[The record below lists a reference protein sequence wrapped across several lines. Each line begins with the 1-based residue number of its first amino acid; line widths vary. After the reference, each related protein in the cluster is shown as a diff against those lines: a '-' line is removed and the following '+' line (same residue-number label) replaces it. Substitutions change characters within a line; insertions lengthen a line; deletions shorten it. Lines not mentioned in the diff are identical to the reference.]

1 MEGTFRSG
9 SVLVG
14 KYRVESVLAREG
26 ICVVLLVTHLRAVGQ
41 TVFKMVLPDATASLA
56 VHARFLKEAQ
66 TTAHLRG
73 EHVARIIDVG
83 LFPDGAPYLVMEHLH
98 GSDLTTELA
107 RRGALSPAEAVDT
120 ALQCC
125 DALAE
130 AHAHGILHRDI
141 KPANVGLIARPDG
154 AAMVK
159 LLDLGISKAFV
170 AVEGPLARTDIAT
183 GTASYMAPEQY
194 RPTEDLDPRTD
205 IWALGAVLYECLTG
219 QRAFPGASERAAP
232 SLPPRVM
239 DVRIPE
245 ALQTTVMRCLEA
257 ERDARFP
264 SSAALAAAL
273 AP

>member
-14 KYRVESVLAREG
+14 KYRVES
-26 ICVVLLVTHLRAVGQ
+26 
-41 TVFKMVLPDATASLA
+41 VLPDATASLA

-98 GSDLTTELA
+98 GSDLTTDLA

-120 ALQCC
+120 VLQCC

-130 AHAHGILHRDI
+130 AHAHGVLHRDL

-159 LLDLGISKAFV
+159 LLDLGISKTFV
-170 AVEGPLARTDIAT
+170 AIDGPLGRTDSAM
-183 GTASYMAPEQY
+183 GTPGYMAPEQY
-194 RPTEDLDPRTD
+194 RPSEELDPRTD
-205 IWALGAVLYECLTG
+205 IWALGVVLYECLTG
-219 QRAFPGASERAAP
+219 QRAFPGASERA
-232 SLPPRVM
+232 LPGQ
-239 DVRIPE
+239 
-245 ALQTTVMRCLEA
+245 ALV
-257 ERDARFP
+257 
-264 SSAALAAAL
+264 
-273 AP
+273 